1 MTENAQ
7 RPRNT
12 RDDLL
17 KTIIPGSNAT
27 VICPACGASMR
38 LRTPGSFE
46 LNLYPSFRHE
56 CNQVLKQYSA
66 FLDQLEKELQA
77 RNLPGSV
84 RGGSEAAYAYAQLD
98 DLPQGMFRDG
108 LYDTEAAETIG
119 RYWWKLL
126 DRYSFA
132 DLIHRD
138 LPLLDELSSWLE
150 LGEPAVPEPTR
161 GNPFDPVA
169 NVILGG
175 LEPLDFTGHLISLV
189 FDQPHVR
196 KLLSG
201 VAARGED
208 GDDAR
213 RAFLELTRDREIAPT
228 FAAYLDVIG
237 EVLSDDDLTK
247 KFLGDIT
254 KAKRDVLR
262 GQLHRARLILIVLL
276 GHRSQR
282 AVDRYAGLYG
292 YHDPFTLP
300 HRTVV
305 APRQAVQLF
314 NSAALTSLSGI
325 GLSDYYIGLL
335 QGREPPP
342 AEPGDDTAAVA
353 LIADRLSEDTHKL
366 LRFVCCGPSGRRPRA
381 LTDEEAKHPYRPE
394 DPGYCGWFPKPVP
407 THAVVF
413 IGSPGTSKSTLMLTG
428 LVKFYNHAHA
438 LGADVA
444 FHSARDEQAYT
455 DYINSFWDGIL
466 PRPTERGNR
475 ESIHFRVEATDDP
488 DWGAEFVFT
497 DIPGEKVSRSV
508 REQGADPFVLSVL
521 KYAETIVFLFDLSI
535 EPSVQKAFKYSP
547 ASGSWDT
554 YFANYRRVV
563 YDRLPEELRE
573 SPPEDERD
581 AEAQSSARTLQL
593 DLLDRM
599 ITDLRE
605 NRGEIGEQHGPNFVC
620 VIPKA
625 DLYAADGRTAP
636 RDGEVKFLSAFYRKL
651 RENGVLS
658 QSSNDSKA
666 AADKGSL
673 EWWHSNAGYGARLDD
688 DGTEMPVG
696 EGMSREILEW
706 QLELARGISS
716 AARDGLAHIG
726 DALGKEAQE
735 AERASL
741 SGMIK
746 RRLIEHLQS
755 VFGDSRVFFLPV
767 SAQGVDEQVAGATPA
782 PDGRKLGHPPNA
794 KLAEYAFI
802 LPVLFALQDGNRQ

>member
-1 MTENAQ
+1 
-7 RPRNT
+7 
-12 RDDLL
+12 
-17 KTIIPGSNAT
+17 
-27 VICPACGASMR
+27 MR

-66 FLDQLEKELQA
+66 FLDQLERELQA

-98 DLPQGMFRDG
+98 DLPQETFRDG

-119 RYWWKLL
+119 RHWWELL
-126 DRYSFA
+126 DRYRFA

-150 LGEPAVPEPTR
+150 LGEPVASEPTR
-161 GNPFDPVA
+161 GHPFDPVV

-196 KLLSG
+196 KLLNA
-201 VAARGED
+201 VAAAGED
-208 GDDAR
+208 GEDAR

-228 FAAYLDVIG
+228 FAAYLDVIA
-237 EVLSDDDLTK
+237 EVLADDDLAK
-247 KFLGDIT
+247 KFLGDPT
-254 KAKRDVLR
+254 KAKRDTLR

-282 AVDRYAGLYG
+282 AVDQYAGLYG

-305 APRQAVQLF
+305 APRQAVRLF

-325 GLSDYYIGLL
+325 GLSDYYIRLL
-335 QGREPPP
+335 QGREPLP
-342 AEPGDDTAAVA
+342 AQPDDDAAAVGV
-353 LIADRLSEDTHKL
+353 IADRLSGDTHRL
-366 LRFVCCGPSGRRPRA
+366 LRFVCCGPSGRAPRPP
-381 LTDEEAKHPYRPE
+381 TDEEVSHPYGME
-394 DPGYCGWFPKPVP
+394 DPDYCGWFPKAVP

-466 PRPTERGNR
+466 PRPTARGNR

-535 EPSVQKAFKYSP
+535 EPSVHKALKYSP
-547 ASGSWDT
+547 ASQSWDT

-563 YDRLPEELRE
+563 YDRLPERMRE
-573 SPPEDERD
+573 NPPEDERV
-581 AEAQSSARTLQL
+581 AEASSSARTLQL

-605 NRGEIGEQHGPNFVC
+605 NRGELGGPRGPNFVC

-625 DLYAADGRTAP
+625 DLYAADGKVAS
-636 RDGEVKFLSAFYRKL
+636 RDGDVKFLSAFYRKL

-658 QSSNDSKA
+658 PSSNDAKTV
-666 AADKGSL
+666 ADKGSL
-673 EWWHSNAGYGARLDD
+673 EWWHSNAGYGARLGDE
-688 DGTEMPVG
+688 GTQMPVG
-696 EGMSREILEW
+696 EGMSREIIEW
-706 QLELARGISS
+706 QLKLARDISS
-716 AARDGLAHIG
+716 AAREGLAHIG
-726 DALGKEAQE
+726 DALGREAQE

-746 RRLIEHLQS
+746 RRLLEHLQS
-755 VFGDSRVFFLPV
+755 VFGEGRVFFLPV
-767 SAQGVDEQVAGATPA
+767 SAQGVDEQVAGATLA
-782 PDGRKLGHPPNA
+782 ADGRKLGHPPNA

-802 LPVLFALQDGNRQ
+802 LPVLLALQDASRE